1 IVRAIGDPEVR
12 LREDPVRMLRAV
24 ALASRLDF
32 TVDPPVLDA
41 IRKHRHEIA
50 HSSRPRVLEEYF
62 KILRAGGA
70 EKSFRWLADL
80 GVLEPIS
87 AELHHGA
94 TDRLWQSP
102 ADLARNPWRF
112 VRRGRALED
121 PVGRRPVSR
130 IAGGAQRKRD
140 RETSVQTAPPQTPPI
155 PARPFARRTGG
166 VHLQADPRAGWSRFP

>member
-62 KILRAGGA
+62 KILRAGAA

-80 GVLEPIS
+80 GLLEPIS

-94 TDRLWQSP
+94 TDRLWQSLAELDAYRRGHTSTP
-102 ADLARNPWRF
+102 ETLTNPILVGSLIVPLGMSLQEARREPGNEASDSDRRQRPPGIRLGELPLAR
-112 VRRGRALED
+112 
-121 PVGRRPVSR
+121 
-130 IAGGAQRKRD
+130 RD
-140 RETSVQTAPPQTPPI
+140 IE
-155 PARPFARRTGG
+155 
-166 VHLQADPRAGWSRFP
+166 HL

>member
-1 IVRAIGDPEVR
+1 
-12 LREDPVRMLRAV
+12 

-62 KILRAGGA
+62 KILRAGAA

-80 GVLEPIS
+80 GLLEPIS

-94 TDRLWQSP
+94 TDRLWQSLAELDAYRQRHASTPETLTNPILAGSLIGPLGISLQEGQGTAGEPTGADARRRPP
-102 ADLARNPWRF
+102 AIRLGQVPLAR
-112 VRRGRALED
+112 
-121 PVGRRPVSR
+121 
-130 IAGGAQRKRD
+130 
-140 RETSVQTAPPQTPPI
+140 
-155 PARPFARRTGG
+155 
-166 VHLQADPRAGWSRFP
+166 